1 MKMENIEQT
10 AVTIEQKDSIK
21 LVKNSKG
28 YNWEIRIVA
37 REGIDLLEQIEFVD
51 KKLREKY
58 GEGQWALCT
67 ARSVTGM

>member
-21 LVKNSKG
+21 LVKNRKG

-58 GEGQWALCT
+58 GEGQ
-67 ARSVTGM
+67 

>member
-1 MKMENIEQT
+1 MENIEQQ

-21 LVKNSKG
+21 LTKNSKG

-58 GEGQWALCT
+58 GEGQ
-67 ARSVTGM
+67 

>member
-1 MKMENIEQT
+1 MENIEQQ

-21 LVKNSKG
+21 LTKNSKG

-58 GEGQWALCT
+58 GEGQWVLSIVQ
-67 ARSVTGM
+67 SVAGM

>member
-58 GEGQWALCT
+58 GEGQ
-67 ARSVTGM
+67 